1 MPVKYQLSLKE
12 GSTPPSTDAP
22 TALDELLTQIRQY
35 TEVATNSD
43 DPDSDKVRSILVQA
57 TTPTGANANDLWVQ
71 VNSITGRPLALKAY
85 TGANW
90 KPVNATNSGD
100 SNSRPSD
107 AEVGETYFDTDIN
120 VMLMYTG
127 SGWVTQDGS
136 PGDMKYV
143 YIDSANYGT
152 FALGKARAEAL
163 NPGWEYASDAEGSVL
178 VATDGTGAPE
188 YLTAGNTFGSKTHT
202 LAADELPAHTHLL
215 DEQGKPAVFWDAFVQ
230 EAGGDNNNTRGFAGG
245 SASDFPFK
253 SNTTGNNTTTGLG
266 HENRQ
271 PSYTAFLMRK
281 LGY

>member
-43 DPDSDKVRSILVQA
+43 DPDSDKVRSILVQP

-85 TGANW
+85 TGSVWRPIN
-90 KPVNATNSGD
+90 VTNNGD
-100 SNSRPSD
+100 TASRPSD
-107 AEVGETYFDTDIN
+107 AVAGETYYDTDIN
-120 VMLMYTG
+120 VMLMHTG
-127 SGWVTQDGS
+127 SAWVTQDGS

-143 YIDSANYGT
+143 YIDSGSYAT
-152 FALGKARAEAL
+152 FASGKARAEAL
-163 NPGWEYASDAEGSVL
+163 NPGWGYASDAEGAVL
-178 VATDGTGAPE
+178 VNTVNADLDSD
-188 YLTAGNTFGSKTHT
+188 YHTAGNTFGTRTHQLT
-202 LAADELPAHTHLL
+202 VDELPAHTH
-215 DEQGKPAVFWDAFVQ
+215 DVPNT
-230 EAGGDNNNTRGFAGG
+230 AGSESDSGDGGTSSPIVGTTGTSLPTGG
-245 SASDFPFK
+245 SQA
-253 SNTTGNNTTTGLG
+253 